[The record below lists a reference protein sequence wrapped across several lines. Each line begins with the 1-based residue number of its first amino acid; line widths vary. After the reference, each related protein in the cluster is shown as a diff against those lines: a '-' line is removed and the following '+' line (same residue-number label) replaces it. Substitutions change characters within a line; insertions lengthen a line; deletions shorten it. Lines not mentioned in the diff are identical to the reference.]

1 MVKPLIEISLSNHPF
16 QVVNHSSDVPCF
28 LCVHRPQH
36 GLRRSDLHQ
45 PLHRDQRQHCHLCSG
60 TVCWWGRNYRI
71 DMIWYD
77 MKPQDKDKCY
87 YSGVNTDW
95 TQSWSIFKNF
105 KLQELQQTLLMVGI
119 IYSRQNNFIFRIE
132 RNNFFSSFQHLNEV
146 NRILKKVFL
155 IFPHFCLGRGLIDMA
170 KNQAMA
176 DAFQRLGMFTN

>member
-1 MVKPLIEISLSNHPF
+1 
-16 QVVNHSSDVPCF
+16 
-28 LCVHRPQH
+28 
-36 GLRRSDLHQ
+36 
-45 PLHRDQRQHCHLCSG
+45 
-60 TVCWWGRNYRI
+60 
-71 DMIWYD
+71 
-77 MKPQDKDKCY
+77 
-87 YSGVNTDW
+87 
-95 TQSWSIFKNF
+95 
-105 KLQELQQTLLMVGI
+105 MVGI